1 MCLLSHTP
9 SRRPRRRSIGM
20 LQRARA
26 QQTLLVGHPAA
37 SPPGSP
43 AGAQTG
49 TGKQKKGARKP
60 KEHKPELIVH
70 GARDDFMAI
79 LRQRNQVEMEA
90 RMPRPVVRQV
100 NMQGVQDL
108 AVLTKLL
115 KIPVERRTNADE
127 VLIANQIRY
136 TGIFEQLYIS
146 ADQEPALCKILHLRK
161 FMTKGATVVHE
172 GQSRGSFYMLVDG
185 TLVVLASRRSA
196 LLEGAEHKPKNE
208 KYVLIVNIVEAL
220 SLAAADKSGTS
231 DPFVTV
237 TCGTKEESTTVKKE
251 TLNPIWDE
259 NVRIFDVDT
268 RCVPSERRERERA
281 HAMVMLGPSFPLI

>member
-1 MCLLSHTP
+1 M
-9 SRRPRRRSIGM
+9 
-20 LQRARA
+20 
-26 QQTLLVGHPAA
+26 
-37 SPPGSP
+37 
-43 AGAQTG
+43 
-49 TGKQKKGARKP
+49 
-60 KEHKPELIVH
+60 H

-79 LRQRNQVEMEA
+79 LRERNQVEMEA
-90 RMPRPVVRQV
+90 QMPRPVVAQV

-115 KIPVERRTNADE
+115 KIPLEKRTNADE

-146 ADQEPALCKILHLRK
+146 PDQENALCKILHLRK

-172 GQSRGSFYMLVDG
+172 GQSRGSFYMLIEG

-196 LLEGAEHKPKNE
+196 LQEDAEHKPQNE

-237 TCGTKEESTTVKKE
+237 TCGTKEETTSVKKE

-268 RCVPSERRERERA
+268 RCFLERAREQECMQGLCLVVPSSLHDFAPLMSCRKA
-281 HAMVMLGPSFPLI
+281 LFNLPSSSF